1 MLQPSPSSREP
12 RRRPPKLPRLLGA
25 LVLAASLAW
34 PTQARAH
41 PNDISGLIAIGV
53 LGGIAG
59 GTVVIGGIV
68 TGIHNGAAGAR
79 GVRPTNGWKYSGY
92 TFGVINAVGGLAW
105 VTGGLIAGI
114 KDKSMLQLGLGAGIP
129 LTIIGGG
136 GLALTGWSSQMP
148 EETAKQ
154 GRVMLVP
161 SAIRDVSGRLAPGV
175 GIAGVG
181 F

>member
-1 MLQPSPSSREP
+1 MLRPSPSSGEP
-12 RRRPPKLPRLLGA
+12 PARPTKLPRLLGA
-25 LVLAASLAW
+25 LVLAAALAW
-34 PTQARAH
+34 PTEARAH
-41 PNDISGLIAIGV
+41 SSDMSGLIAIGV
-53 LGGIAG
+53 VGGIAG

-68 TGIHNGAAGAR
+68 TGIHNGSAGAR
-79 GVRPTNGWKYSGY
+79 GVRPTNGWKYAGY
-92 TFGVINAVGGLAW
+92 TFGVLNAVGGLAW

-114 KDKSMLQLGLGAGIP
+114 KDETMLQLGLGAGIP

-136 GLALTGWSSQMP
+136 GLTLTGWSSQMP
-148 EETAKQ
+148 EEPAKE
-154 GRVMLVP
+154 GRLMLVP